1 MLKNPRLLL
10 AERFPSVIDSI
21 IDEMRGD
28 LKPKAD
34 ALIREAV
41 SGIEQRFSD
50 VSCAKTQLCC
60 GRCAL
65 VCGRWCSERVGLHE
79 FLAGET
85 LCVSTGSCCVI

>member
-1 MLKNPRLLL
+1 MIKNPPLLL

-41 SGIEQRFSD
+41 SGIVQRFSD
-50 VSCAKTQLCC
+50 
-60 GRCAL
+60 
-65 VCGRWCSERVGLHE
+65 
-79 FLAGET
+79 
-85 LCVSTGSCCVI
+85 